1 MRKWEI
7 YESENRGIVETG
19 NRGIGD
25 LGNWGIGELGNQGIG
40 ESENGE
46 TSNWVNRRNVGN
58 GESIIW

>member
-1 MRKWEI
+1 MNRRIGELWRQEIEELGIWEI
-7 YESENRGIVETG
+7 GELE
-19 NRGIGD
+19 
-25 LGNWGIGELGNQGIG
+25 NWGIGELGNQGIG